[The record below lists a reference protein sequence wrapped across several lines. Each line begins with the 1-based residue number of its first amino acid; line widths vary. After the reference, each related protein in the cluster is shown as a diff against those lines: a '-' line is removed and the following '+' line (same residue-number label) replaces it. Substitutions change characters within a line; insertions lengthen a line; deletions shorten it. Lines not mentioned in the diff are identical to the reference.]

1 MGPDT
6 TDAAL
11 LRAWRA
17 GSEEAARLLHDRY
30 AERLRRLARVN
41 SSAAL
46 AGRVE
51 ADDIVQSVFRRFF
64 QAAARGAYDLPTSDD
79 LWSLLMVIALNR
91 VRLAEDFHRAAR
103 RSVRRTVP
111 TGLDEERLAAPPDAD
126 GLVRLVL
133 DEALD
138 RLPANYRRAIEL
150 RMQGHEIADIAR
162 ITNRSQR
169 TTERALQDARSML
182 RGLLDEE
189 EA

>member
-1 MGPDT
+1 VA
-6 TDAAL
+6 TDPSDADL
-11 LRAWRA
+11 LRAWRQ
-17 GSEEAARLLHDRY
+17 GSEEAARRLHDRY
-30 AERLRRLARVN
+30 ADRLRRLARAN
-41 SSAAL
+41 SSTAL

-64 QAAARGAYDLPTSDD
+64 QAAGRGAYDLPTGED

-103 RSVRRTVP
+103 RSVRRTVSA
-111 TGLDEERLAAPPDAD
+111 GADETRIADPDAD

-133 DEALD
+133 DDALD
-138 RLPANYRRAIEL
+138 HLPDPYRRAIDL
-150 RMQGHEIADIAR
+150 RMQGHEVAEIALL
-162 ITNRSQR
+162 TGRSRR

-182 RGLLDEE
+182 RRLLEE